1 MRPNRRM
8 ECLGDILRSAM
19 NLQDSREEVSEQ
31 VRWRLRD
38 AERKT
43 PLHKVDY
50 YEATRVSYKLNDD
63 RQEIFLNCMSILK
76 SPDTSAE
83 EKMKAEETRRQLFP
97 FDWSRL
103 RERSLL
109 DETLPKT
116 RSSQARVVS

>member
-19 NLQDSREEVSEQ
+19 QSPHSREDVSEQ

-38 AERKT
+38 AETKT
-43 PLHKVDY
+43 PLDDVDY

-63 RQEIFLNCMSILK
+63 RQEIFWKCLSILN
-76 SPDTSAE
+76 SPETSAE
-83 EKMKAEETRRQLFP
+83 EKMNPEETRRQLFP

-103 RERSLL
+103 R
-109 DETLPKT
+109 
-116 RSSQARVVS
+116 